1 MAIDF
6 PTSPTV
12 GQRFPASPIAGV
24 PTYVWDGE
32 KWVGLLSFGQI
43 VSTNVNGTFVTE
55 RIAGR

>member
-6 PTSPTV
+6 PALPTV
-12 GQRFPASPIAGV
+12 GQRHPASPIAGV
-24 PTYVWDGE
+24 PTYIWDGE
-32 KWVGLLSFGQI
+32 KWVGVLSVGQV